1 MKRKLLCLLLAACML
16 LSLGAA
22 PASAAAPRRH
32 SVTAT
37 VAPMAEDDFTW
48 VVEDGV
54 LTISGQ
60 GSLITY
66 AYKPWSDYIS
76 QITTIVVE
84 DGITSIGNKVFSG
97 HENVTSITIADS
109 VTEIG
114 ENAFYGCS
122 SLMDVKLPANL
133 TSLGANS
140 FTRCTFL
147 TEITLPDTLTTLS
160 DGLFSTCTS
169 LTTVHFP
176 ANVTSLGSYTFSGS
190 GLTELTLPEGITS
203 LGEKCFYGCQSL
215 KQIVLPSTLTTMG
228 DRAFQNTTALTSIEI
243 PGSLSVIPE
252 YAFCA
257 SGLQKAVISEGVTY
271 LDRFAFSGCRSLSD
285 VTLPSTVTE
294 LDHAAFADC
303 PLTQILLPEGLTVVG
318 GEAFDGCK
326 LVEVSL
332 PSTLTN
338 IGAYAFRSNELT
350 SVKFPSGIRY
360 IGSNAFT
367 FNPLSAIEFD
377 SCDNLIIASSAFS
390 GTDLVQVHLPE
401 GTAEIGDGAF
411 RGCDQLTT
419 VTMPDTV
426 TTLGND
432 AFLNCTSLTSIR
444 LSAGIERLMPGSL
457 QNTNLPELEIPYGI
471 EWIYNGALDD
481 NLQMTKL
488 VIPATVTYVEPSFR
502 SMCYNALIHCQKDTY
517 IHRFC
522 KSRNIE
528 YQLIDDFDFEESYP
542 IHVLTN
548 MGGTV
553 SVSRESSPTLRY
565 ITLTAVP
572 DPDWVLYGINIYCD
586 TDKSF
591 VLNDQQLSDT
601 QFEFMMPPG
610 ETWIEVIF
618 ASDKP
623 PFEDVPVDSYYYE
636 PVMWAVYSGITNGMD
651 DTHFGPG
658 LSCNRA
664 QVVTFLWR
672 AALEPDPISTE
683 HHFEDVPAG
692 SWYEKAVLWAVENG
706 ITNGI
711 DETHFGPGLPC
722 NRASVV
728 TFLWRANGQPDPIST
743 SHPFQDVPAGSWYE
757 PAILWARENGITDGM
772 SATEFGST
780 SPCNR
785 AQVVTFLYR
794 TFGK

>member
-1 MKRKLLCLLLAACML
+1 MKRSVCSILLILCVVLCLAL
-16 LSLGAA
+16 
-22 PASAAAPRRH
+22 PVSAVGGSISDCDAVW
-32 SVTAT
+32 SY
-37 VAPMAEDDFTW
+37 
-48 VVEDGV
+48 EDGV

-66 AYKPWSDYIS
+66 AYKPWSNYIS

-122 SLMDVKLPANL
+122 SLMDVKLPANM

-228 DRAFQNTTALTSIEI
+228 DSAFQNTTALTSIEI

-252 YAFCA
+252 NAFGA

-294 LDHAAFADC
+294 LDHAAFARC

-318 GEAFDGCK
+318 REAFDGCK

-350 SVKFPSGIRY
+350 SVKFPSGIHY

-401 GTAEIGDGAF
+401 GTAEIGDSVF

-426 TTLGND
+426 TKLGND
-432 AFLNCTSLTSIR
+432 AFRDCTSLTSIQ
-444 LSAGIERLMPGSL
+444 LSAGIDRLMPGSL
-457 QNTNLPELEIPYGI
+457 QNTNLPELVIPYGV
-471 EWIYNGALDD
+471 EWIYNGALDG

-502 SMCYNALIHCQKDTY
+502 STCYNALIHCQKDTY
-517 IHRFC
+517 IQRFC
-522 KSRNIE
+522 DSKRIE
-528 YQLIDDFDFEESYP
+528 YQLIDDFEFEESYP
-542 IHVLTN
+542 IHILTN

-553 SVSRESSPTLRY
+553 SVSRESSPSLRY

-572 DPDWVLYGINIYCD
+572 KADWAIYSISIYCD
-586 TDKSF
+586 TDESYILDDK
-591 VLNDQQLSDT
+591 QLSDT
-601 QFEFMMPPG
+601 KFEFMMPPG
-610 ETWIEVIF
+610 ETWIEVLF
-618 ASDKP
+618 VAQKA
-623 PFEDVPVDSYYYE
+623 PFVDVPEDSFYFE
-636 PVMWAVYSGITNGMD
+636 PILWAVYSGITNGVD
-651 DTHFGPG
+651 DTHFAPNQP
-658 LSCNRA
+658 CNRA

-672 AALEPDPISTE
+672 AAGEPDPISME
-683 HHFEDVPAG
+683 HNFVDVEKG
-692 SWYEKAVLWAVENG
+692 GFYEKAVLWAVENG

-711 DETHFGPGLPC
+711 DDTHFGPNVIC

-728 TFLWRANGQPDPIST
+728 TFLWRARGCPAPSST
-743 SHPFQDVPAGSWYE
+743 THPFTDVPAGCWYE
-757 PAILWARENGITDGM
+757 SPVLWALETGITNGM
-772 SATEFGST
+772 SATEFGAT
-780 SPCNR
+780 NPCNR

-794 TFGK
+794 YFLLE

>member
-1 MKRKLLCLLLAACML
+1 MKRSVCSILLILCVVLCLAL
-16 LSLGAA
+16 
-22 PASAAAPRRH
+22 PVSAVGGSISDCDAVW
-32 SVTAT
+32 SY
-37 VAPMAEDDFTW
+37 
-48 VVEDGV
+48 EDGV

-66 AYKPWSDYIS
+66 AYKPWSNYIS

-176 ANVTSLGSYTFSGS
+176 TNVTSLGSYTFSGS

-228 DRAFQNTTALTSIEI
+228 DSAFQNTTALTSIEI

-252 YAFCA
+252 NAFGA

-294 LDHAAFADC
+294 LDHAAFARC

-318 GEAFDGCK
+318 REAFDGCK

-338 IGAYAFRSNELT
+338 IGAYAFRGNELT
-350 SVKFPSGIRY
+350 SVKFPSGIHY

-401 GTAEIGDGAF
+401 GTAEIGDSVF

-432 AFLNCTSLTSIR
+432 AFRDCTSLTSIQ
-444 LSAGIERLMPGSL
+444 LSAGIDRLMPGSL
-457 QNTNLPELEIPYGI
+457 QNTNLPELVIPYGV
-471 EWIYNGALDD
+471 EWIYNGALDG

-502 SMCYNALIHCQKDTY
+502 STCYNALIHCQKDTY
-517 IHRFC
+517 IQRFC
-522 KSRNIE
+522 DSKRIE
-528 YQLIDDFDFEESYP
+528 YQLIDDFEFEESYP
-542 IHVLTN
+542 IHILTN

-553 SVSRESSPTLRY
+553 SVSRESSPSLRY

-572 DPDWVLYGINIYCD
+572 KADWAIYSISIYCD
-586 TDKSF
+586 TDESYILDDK
-591 VLNDQQLSDT
+591 QLSDT
-601 QFEFMMPPG
+601 KFEFMMPPG
-610 ETWIEVIF
+610 ETWIEVLF
-618 ASDKP
+618 VAQKA
-623 PFEDVPVDSYYYE
+623 PFVDVPEDSFYFE
-636 PVMWAVYSGITNGMD
+636 PILWAVYSGITNGVD
-651 DTHFGPG
+651 DTHFAPNQP
-658 LSCNRA
+658 CNRA

-672 AALEPDPISTE
+672 AAGEPDPISME
-683 HHFEDVPAG
+683 HNFVDVEKG
-692 SWYEKAVLWAVENG
+692 GFYEKAVLWAVENG

-711 DETHFGPGLPC
+711 DDTHFGPNVIC

-728 TFLWRANGQPDPIST
+728 TFLWRARGCPAPSST
-743 SHPFQDVPAGSWYE
+743 THPFTDVPAGCWYE
-757 PAILWARENGITDGM
+757 SPVLWALETGITNGM
-772 SATEFGST
+772 SATEFGAT
-780 SPCNR
+780 TPCNR

-794 TFGK
+794 YFLLE

>member
-1 MKRKLLCLLLAACML
+1 MKRSVCSILLILCVVLCLAL
-16 LSLGAA
+16 
-22 PASAAAPRRH
+22 PVSAVGGSISDCDAVW
-32 SVTAT
+32 SY
-37 VAPMAEDDFTW
+37 
-48 VVEDGV
+48 EDGV

-66 AYKPWSDYIS
+66 AYKPWSNYIS

-176 ANVTSLGSYTFSGS
+176 TNVTSLGSYTFSGS

-228 DRAFQNTTALTSIEI
+228 DSAFQNTTALTSIEI

-252 YAFCA
+252 NAFGA

-294 LDHAAFADC
+294 LDHAAFARC

-318 GEAFDGCK
+318 REAFDGCK

-350 SVKFPSGIRY
+350 SVKFPSGIHY

-401 GTAEIGDGAF
+401 GTAEIGDSAF

-444 LSAGIERLMPGSL
+444 LSAGIDRLMPGSL
-457 QNTNLPELEIPYGI
+457 QNTNLPELVIPYGV
-471 EWIYNGALDD
+471 EWIYNGALDG

-502 SMCYNALIHCQKDTY
+502 STCYNALIHCQKDTY
-517 IHRFC
+517 IQRFC
-522 KSRNIE
+522 DSKRIE
-528 YQLIDDFDFEESYP
+528 YQLIDDFEFEESYP
-542 IHVLTN
+542 IHILTN

-553 SVSRESSPTLRY
+553 SVSRESSPSLRY

-572 DPDWVLYGINIYCD
+572 KADWAIYSISIYCD
-586 TDKSF
+586 TDESYILDDK
-591 VLNDQQLSDT
+591 QLSDT
-601 QFEFMMPPG
+601 KFEFMMPPG
-610 ETWIEVIF
+610 ETWIEVLF
-618 ASDKP
+618 VAQKA
-623 PFEDVPVDSYYYE
+623 PFVDVPEDSFYFE
-636 PVMWAVYSGITNGMD
+636 PILWAVYSGITNGVD
-651 DTHFGPG
+651 DTHFAPNQP
-658 LSCNRA
+658 CNRA

-672 AALEPDPISTE
+672 AAGEPDPISME
-683 HHFEDVPAG
+683 HNFVDVEKG
-692 SWYEKAVLWAVENG
+692 GFYEKAVLWAVENG

-711 DETHFGPGLPC
+711 DDTHFGPNVIC

-728 TFLWRANGQPDPIST
+728 TFLWRARGCPAPSST
-743 SHPFQDVPAGSWYE
+743 THPFTDVPAGCWYE
-757 PAILWARENGITDGM
+757 SPVLWALETGITNGM
-772 SATEFGST
+772 SATEFGAT
-780 SPCNR
+780 TPCNR

-794 TFGK
+794 YFLLE

>member
-1 MKRKLLCLLLAACML
+1 MKRSVCSILLILCVVLCLAL
-16 LSLGAA
+16 
-22 PASAAAPRRH
+22 PVSAVGGSISDCDAVW
-32 SVTAT
+32 SY
-37 VAPMAEDDFTW
+37 
-48 VVEDGV
+48 EDGV

-66 AYKPWSDYIS
+66 AYKPWSNYIS

-176 ANVTSLGSYTFSGS
+176 TNVTSLGSYTFSGS

-228 DRAFQNTTALTSIEI
+228 DSAFQNTTALTSIEI

-252 YAFCA
+252 NAFGA

-294 LDHAAFADC
+294 LDHAAFARC

-318 GEAFDGCK
+318 REAFDGCK

-338 IGAYAFRSNELT
+338 IGAYAFRGNELT
-350 SVKFPSGIRY
+350 SVKFPSGIHY

-401 GTAEIGDGAF
+401 GTAEIGDSVF

-432 AFLNCTSLTSIR
+432 AFRDCTSLTSIQ
-444 LSAGIERLMPGSL
+444 LSAGIDRLMPGSL
-457 QNTNLPELEIPYGI
+457 QNTNLPELVIPYGV
-471 EWIYNGALDD
+471 EWIYNGALDG

-502 SMCYNALIHCQKDTY
+502 STCYNALIHCQKDTY
-517 IHRFC
+517 IQRFC
-522 KSRNIE
+522 DSKRIE
-528 YQLIDDFDFEESYP
+528 YQLIDDFEFEESYP
-542 IHVLTN
+542 IHILTN

-553 SVSRESSPTLRY
+553 SVSRESSPSLRY

-572 DPDWVLYGINIYCD
+572 KADWAIYSISIYCD
-586 TDKSF
+586 TDESYILDDK
-591 VLNDQQLSDT
+591 QLSDT
-601 QFEFMMPPG
+601 KFEFMMPPG
-610 ETWIEVIF
+610 ETWIEVLF
-618 ASDKP
+618 VAQKA
-623 PFEDVPVDSYYYE
+623 PFVDVPEDSFYFE
-636 PVMWAVYSGITNGMD
+636 PILWAVYSGITNGVD
-651 DTHFGPG
+651 DTHFAPNQP
-658 LSCNRA
+658 CNRA

-672 AALEPDPISTE
+672 AAGEPDPISME
-683 HHFEDVPAG
+683 HNFVDVEKG
-692 SWYEKAVLWAVENG
+692 GFYEKAVLWAVENG

-711 DETHFGPGLPC
+711 DDTHFGPNVIC

-728 TFLWRANGQPDPIST
+728 TFLWRARGCPAPSST
-743 SHPFQDVPAGSWYE
+743 THPFTDVPAGCWYE
-757 PAILWARENGITDGM
+757 SPVLWALETGITNGM
-772 SATEFGST
+772 SATEFGAT
-780 SPCNR
+780 NPCNR

-794 TFGK
+794 YFLLE

>member
-1 MKRKLLCLLLAACML
+1 MKRSVCSILLILCVVLCLAL
-16 LSLGAA
+16 
-22 PASAAAPRRH
+22 PVSAVGGSISDCDAVW
-32 SVTAT
+32 SY
-37 VAPMAEDDFTW
+37 
-48 VVEDGV
+48 EDGV

-66 AYKPWSDYIS
+66 AYKPWSNYIS

-176 ANVTSLGSYTFSGS
+176 TNVTSLGSYTFSGS

-228 DRAFQNTTALTSIEI
+228 DSAFQNTTALTSIEI

-252 YAFCA
+252 NAFGA

-294 LDHAAFADC
+294 LDHAAFARC

-318 GEAFDGCK
+318 REAFDGCK

-350 SVKFPSGIRY
+350 SVKFPSGIHY

-401 GTAEIGDGAF
+401 GTAEIGDSVF

-432 AFLNCTSLTSIR
+432 AFRDCTSLTSIQ
-444 LSAGIERLMPGSL
+444 LSAGIDRLMPGSL
-457 QNTNLPELEIPYGI
+457 QNTNLPELVIPYGV
-471 EWIYNGALDD
+471 EWIYNGALDG

-502 SMCYNALIHCQKDTY
+502 STCYNALIHCQKDTY
-517 IHRFC
+517 IQRFC
-522 KSRNIE
+522 DSKRIE
-528 YQLIDDFDFEESYP
+528 YQLIDDFEFEESYP
-542 IHVLTN
+542 IHILTN

-553 SVSRESSPTLRY
+553 SVSRESSPSLRY

-572 DPDWVLYGINIYCD
+572 KADWAIYSISIYCD
-586 TDKSF
+586 TDESYILDDK
-591 VLNDQQLSDT
+591 QLSDT
-601 QFEFMMPPG
+601 KFEFMMPPG
-610 ETWIEVIF
+610 ETWIEVLF
-618 ASDKP
+618 VAQKA
-623 PFEDVPVDSYYYE
+623 PFVDVPEDSFYFE
-636 PVMWAVYSGITNGMD
+636 PILWAVYSGITNGVD
-651 DTHFGPG
+651 DTHFAPNQP
-658 LSCNRA
+658 CNRA

-672 AALEPDPISTE
+672 AAGEPDPISME
-683 HHFEDVPAG
+683 HNFVDVEKG
-692 SWYEKAVLWAVENG
+692 GFYEKAVLWAVENG

-711 DETHFGPGLPC
+711 DDTHFGPNVIC

-728 TFLWRANGQPDPIST
+728 TFLWRARGCPAPSST
-743 SHPFQDVPAGSWYE
+743 THPFTDVPAGCWYE
-757 PAILWARENGITDGM
+757 SPVLWALETGITNGM
-772 SATEFGST
+772 SATEFGAT
-780 SPCNR
+780 TPCNR

-794 TFGK
+794 YFLLE

>member
-1 MKRKLLCLLLAACML
+1 MKRSVCSILLILCVVLCLAL
-16 LSLGAA
+16 
-22 PASAAAPRRH
+22 PVSAVGGSISDCDAVW
-32 SVTAT
+32 SY
-37 VAPMAEDDFTW
+37 
-48 VVEDGV
+48 EDGV

-66 AYKPWSDYIS
+66 AYKPWSNYIS

-176 ANVTSLGSYTFSGS
+176 TNVTSLGSYTFSGS

-228 DRAFQNTTALTSIEI
+228 DSAFQNTTALTSIEI

-252 YAFCA
+252 NAFGA

-294 LDHAAFADC
+294 LDHAAFARC

-318 GEAFDGCK
+318 REAFDGCK

-350 SVKFPSGIRY
+350 SVKFPSGIHY

-401 GTAEIGDGAF
+401 GTAEIGDSVF

-432 AFLNCTSLTSIR
+432 AFRDCTSLTSIQ
-444 LSAGIERLMPGSL
+444 LSAGIDRLMPGSL
-457 QNTNLPELEIPYGI
+457 QNTNLPELVIPYGV
-471 EWIYNGALDD
+471 EWIYNGALDG

-502 SMCYNALIHCQKDTY
+502 STCYNALIHCQKDTY
-517 IHRFC
+517 IQRFC
-522 KSRNIE
+522 DSKRIE
-528 YQLIDDFDFEESYP
+528 YQLIDDFEFEESYP
-542 IHVLTN
+542 IHILTN

-553 SVSRESSPTLRY
+553 SVSRESSPSLRY

-572 DPDWVLYGINIYCD
+572 KADWAIYSISIYCD
-586 TDKSF
+586 TDESYILDDK
-591 VLNDQQLSDT
+591 QLSDT
-601 QFEFMMPPG
+601 KFEFMMPPG
-610 ETWIEVIF
+610 ETWIEVLF
-618 ASDKP
+618 VAQKA
-623 PFEDVPVDSYYYE
+623 PFVDVPEDSFYFE
-636 PVMWAVYSGITNGMD
+636 PILWAVYSGITNGVD
-651 DTHFGPG
+651 DTHFAPNQP
-658 LSCNRA
+658 CNRA

-672 AALEPDPISTE
+672 AAGEPDPISME
-683 HHFEDVPAG
+683 HNFVDVEKG
-692 SWYEKAVLWAVENG
+692 GFYEKAVLWAVENG

-711 DETHFGPGLPC
+711 DDTHFGPNVIC

-728 TFLWRANGQPDPIST
+728 TFLWRARGCPAPSST
-743 SHPFQDVPAGSWYE
+743 THPFTDVPAGCWYE
-757 PAILWARENGITDGM
+757 SPVLWALETGITNGM
-772 SATEFGST
+772 SATEFGAT
-780 SPCNR
+780 NPCNR

-794 TFGK
+794 YFLLE

>member
-1 MKRKLLCLLLAACML
+1 MKRSVCSILLILCVVLCLAL
-16 LSLGAA
+16 
-22 PASAAAPRRH
+22 PVSAVGGSISDCDAVW
-32 SVTAT
+32 SY
-37 VAPMAEDDFTW
+37 
-48 VVEDGV
+48 EDGV

-97 HENVTSITIADS
+97 HSAVTKVVIADS

-140 FTRCTFL
+140 FTRCTSL

-176 ANVTSLGSYTFSGS
+176 TNVTTLGSYTFSGS
-190 GLTELTLPEGITS
+190 GLTEVTLPEGITS

-228 DRAFQNTTALTSIEI
+228 DGAFQNTTALTSIEI

-285 VTLPSTVTE
+285 VTLPSTVTV
-294 LDHAAFADC
+294 LDHSAFAHC

-318 GEAFDGCK
+318 GEAFDGCN
-326 LVEVSL
+326 LSEITL
-332 PSTLTN
+332 PEGLER
-338 IGAYAFRSNELT
+338 IGDRAFRSNNLT
-350 SVKFPSGIRY
+350 TLKFPSTLRY
-360 IGSNAFT
+360 IGSNAFS
-367 FNPLSAIEFD
+367 FNALTSLDFAPVD
-377 SCDNLIIASSAFS
+377 SLIIDTGAFTSSS
-390 GTDLVQVHLPE
+390 ITQLDLPE
-401 GTAEIGDGAF
+401 GLTEIGNSAF
-411 RGCDQLTT
+411 QNCTSLKT

-426 TTLGND
+426 TYMGND
-432 AFLNCTSLTSIR
+432 AFRDCTSLTSIQ
-444 LSAGIERLMPGSL
+444 LSAGIDRLMPGSL
-457 QNTNLPELEIPYGI
+457 QNTNLPELVIPYGV
-471 EWIYNGALDD
+471 EWIYNGALDG

-502 SMCYNALIHCQKDTY
+502 STCYNALIHCQKDTY
-517 IHRFC
+517 IQRFC
-522 KSRNIE
+522 DSKRIE
-528 YQLIDDFDFEESYP
+528 YQLIDDFEFEESYP
-542 IHVLTN
+542 IHILTN

-553 SVSRESSPTLRY
+553 SVSRESSPSLRY

-572 DPDWVLYGINIYCD
+572 KADWAIYSISIYCD
-586 TDKSF
+586 TDESYILDDK
-591 VLNDQQLSDT
+591 QLSDT
-601 QFEFMMPPG
+601 KFEFMMPPG
-610 ETWIEVIF
+610 ETWIEVLF
-618 ASDKP
+618 VAQKA
-623 PFEDVPVDSYYYE
+623 PFVDVPEDSFYFE
-636 PVMWAVYSGITNGMD
+636 PILWAVYSGITNGVD
-651 DTHFGPG
+651 DTHFAPNQP
-658 LSCNRA
+658 CNRA

-672 AALEPDPISTE
+672 AAGEPDPISME
-683 HHFEDVPAG
+683 HNFVDVEKG
-692 SWYEKAVLWAVENG
+692 GFYEKAVLWAVENG

-711 DETHFGPGLPC
+711 DDTHFGPNVIC

-728 TFLWRANGQPDPIST
+728 TFLWRARGCPAPSST
-743 SHPFQDVPAGSWYE
+743 THPFTDVPAGCWYE
-757 PAILWARENGITDGM
+757 SPVLWALETGITNGM
-772 SATEFGST
+772 SATEFGAT
-780 SPCNR
+780 NPCNR

-794 TFGK
+794 YFLLE